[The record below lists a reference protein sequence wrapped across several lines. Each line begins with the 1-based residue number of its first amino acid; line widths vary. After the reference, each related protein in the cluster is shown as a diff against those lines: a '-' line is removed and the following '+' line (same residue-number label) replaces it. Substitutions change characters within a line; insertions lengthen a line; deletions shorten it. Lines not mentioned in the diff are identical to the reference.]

1 MVDGYRNGKAPKVN
15 DEKSEERG
23 TRHSI
28 GVVADRTGL
37 SVHQLRAWE
46 RRHAAVDPERTEGGH
61 RLYTDADLHR
71 LELLADLTDRGRRIG
86 QLAGLPTEELSALL
100 ERDRRSE
107 GEPTEPRPAAE
118 DGDLAGVRHEALEAI
133 ETFDADGLE
142 AIVRRVSLKHGL
154 RTFVDEL
161 VVPVLTE
168 VGTRWHGGELGVA
181 QEHLASG
188 VFSRTLQHMLEGSAA
203 NANAPAIVVATPSG
217 HRHEIGAMVAAAVAG
232 SEGWKVVFLGADLP
246 ADEIVRTV
254 REVGARAVA
263 LSLVYGV
270 DGAPTEQELRRLRE
284 QLPDSVE
291 VLLGG
296 RGAREIDGAAA
307 GGGLR
312 VLDGFSEFGRRLR
325 ELEEGSAGNGGEA
338 EG

>member
-1 MVDGYRNGKAPKVN
+1 MNE
-15 DEKSEERG
+15 EKGEERG

-46 RRHAAVDPERTEGGH
+46 RRHDAVEPERTEGGH

-86 QLAGLPTEELSALL
+86 QLAGLPTEELTALL
-100 ERDRRSE
+100 ERDRRRE
-107 GEPTEPRPAAE
+107 GEPAEPEPTAE
-118 DGDLAGVRHEALEAI
+118 APGLADARQEAI
-133 ETFDADGLE
+133 EAIESFDADGLE
-142 AIVRRVSLKHGL
+142 ATVRRASLKHGL

-188 VFSRTLQHMLEGSAA
+188 VFSRALQHILEGSATD
-203 NANAPAIVVATPSG
+203 ANAPAIVVATPSG
-217 HRHEIGAMVAAAVAG
+217 HRHEIGAMIAAAVAG
-232 SEGWKVVFLGADLP
+232 SEGWKVLFLGADLP

-263 LSLVYGV
+263 LSLVYGA
-270 DGAPTEQELRRLRE
+270 DGAPTERELRRLRE
-284 QLPDSVE
+284 QLPASVE

-296 RGAREIDGAAA
+296 RGARAVDGSAA
-307 GGGLR
+307 GEGLR
-312 VLDGFSEFGRRLR
+312 VLDGFSEFSRRLR
-325 ELEEGSAGNGGEA
+325 ELEEGTAENGGEA
-338 EG
+338 AT